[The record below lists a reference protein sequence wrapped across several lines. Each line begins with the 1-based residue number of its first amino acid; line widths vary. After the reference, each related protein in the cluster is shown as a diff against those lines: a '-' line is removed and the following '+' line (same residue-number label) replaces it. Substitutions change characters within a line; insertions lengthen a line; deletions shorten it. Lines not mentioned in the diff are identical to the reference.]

1 LKAAIQRRFWEGLLG
16 LVIQDLLTQQ
26 DLDRWL
32 MPVVEAGV
40 VLNSVDGPVV
50 AVIGTVKLCWLS
62 TGVVKACVS
71 CLTLRS
77 TRVYDIYDGSSRKF
91 MHSEFAYLLELGQ

>member
-1 LKAAIQRRFWEGLLG
+1 
-16 LVIQDLLTQQ
+16 
-26 DLDRWL
+26 

-77 TRVYDIYDGSSRKF
+77 TRVYDGI
-91 MHSEFAYLLELGQ
+91 